1 MQTVTESERPLDLA
15 AGAPPPALMFREG
28 RYLWVLLALL
38 MSATVFEGYDVT
50 IFHLCTPDI
59 ARSFHLSDRAI
70 GLMASCVRFGG
81 MLAFVVVMLS
91 DRVGRKPVVS
101 ATVLFYTLFT
111 LCTALSQ
118 GLWSFTIFQSCAQ
131 IFLSAEFAVAI
142 IMISEEFPA
151 GSRGGGVSL
160 RHAVC
165 LGGVVAGGLL
175 YGYVA
180 ASRWGW

>member
-1 MQTVTESERPLDLA
+1 MPTFTESERPLEVP
-15 AGAPPPALMFREG
+15 AGVPPPASMFREG
-28 RYLWVLLALL
+28 RYLWMLLALL

-59 ARSFHLSDRAI
+59 ARSFHLDDRAI

-118 GLWSFTIFQSCAQ
+118 GLWSSTMFHSRSLIDPR
-131 IFLSAEFAVAI
+131 AE
-142 IMISEEFPA
+142 
-151 GSRGGGVSL
+151 
-160 RHAVC
+160 
-165 LGGVVAGGLL
+165 
-175 YGYVA
+175 Y
-180 ASRWGW
+180 